1 MRFIQIINDKKFTLI
16 SMFLFIYLLLNL
28 LDGDR
33 GLISYFKKQKIKD
46 QLLEE
51 KKVLMVKLADINKKN
66 NLLSDNLDLDFL
78 ETLYRRKFMF
88 GKPKEKIYNIE

>member
-1 MRFIQIINDKKFTLI
+1 
-16 SMFLFIYLLLNL
+16 MFLFIYLLLNL